1 MDNLKNKIHTDTNQE
16 KEDKR
21 SGVLSSIADDN
32 ISMEELLKENIG
44 AGAIPHLHP
53 GDIVEGVYVGK
64 TSDGYLFDIG
74 HKREGFVPFKE
85 ENIPEKI
92 LADSRNHPIKLKV
105 IKPTTL
111 SHEESDRDGGNP
123 LLSWRAVRMGEVL
136 LNLQEAY
143 KNKSPIK
150 GTITKKIKGGYLVS
164 IGEDASLIAFLPG
177 NHLSIKRRNGALSRQ
192 IDCVIIE
199 INNDDR
205 TSKDENARGESL
217 RIVVSGKEAEKI
229 TRQKS
234 LENIFNSK
242 TLGDIVEGT
251 ITSLTKFGAFADIG
265 GVDALIHISDIS
277 WSPVDRIEDFLK
289 VGQKIKARIKTM
301 ERSTGKISLSIKEL
315 IPNPWETI
323 GNKFSVGDTIQ
334 VKVRNI
340 TPFGVFCELPDSGV
354 EGLLHISEVDWKN
367 PHPDLPSLF
376 KKGDTIKVKIILI
389 DTARRKVSLSVK
401 QLEPSPWEKL
411 AGEIYQGKE
420 IEGVISR
427 ITPFGAVVKVGESL
441 LVEGTLHLKN
451 LDWLKKISNPSDI
464 LRVGDRLKLKVLEFN
479 PAQERLELSLK
490 HTKPNPFVKYKKKTI
505 VEFTVAKVIPSGA
518 FVTLL
523 PDNSIEAFVPRA
535 ELTRHKTDDITTLI
549 KPGDKLKGIVTESDE
564 TRRKI
569 EISVRKY
576 EIAEEKKLLA
586 KYSPDN
592 PRPKLEDLLEE
603 AE

>member
-1 MDNLKNKIHTDTNQE
+1 MDDAKNKIHTDTNTTATHHGG
-16 KEDKR
+16 
-21 SGVLSSIADDN
+21 GVFSSVADDN
-32 ISMEELLKENIG
+32 ISMEDLLKENIS
-44 AGAIPHLHP
+44 AGSIPHLHP
-53 GDIVEGVYVGK
+53 GDIVEGVFVGK

-85 ENIPEKI
+85 ENIPEKT
-92 LADSRNHPIKLKV
+92 LAESIARPIKLKV
-105 IKPTTL
+105 IKPSTL
-111 SHEESDRDGGNP
+111 SQEDDRDGGNP
-123 LLSWRAVRMGEVL
+123 LLSWRGVRMEEVL
-136 LNLQEAY
+136 VNLQEAY

-150 GTITKKIKGGYLVS
+150 GTITKKIKGGYLAS
-164 IGEDASLIAFLPG
+164 LGEDGSLVAFLPG
-177 NHLSIKRRNGALSRQ
+177 NHISIKRKNGVLSRQ
-192 IDCVIIE
+192 IECVILE
-199 INNDDR
+199 INNDER
-205 TSKDENARGESL
+205 TNKDGNVQAESL
-217 RIVVSGKEAEKI
+217 RIVVSEKESEKI
-229 TRQKS
+229 IRRKS

-242 TLGDIVEGT
+242 TTGDIAEGT

-265 GVDALIHISDIS
+265 GADALIHISDIS
-277 WSPVDRIEDFLK
+277 WSPVDKIEDFLK

-301 ERSTGKISLSIKEL
+301 ERATGKISLSIKEL
-315 IPNPWETI
+315 TPNPWETI
-323 GNKFSVGDTIQ
+323 GDKFSVGDTIQ

-376 KKGDTIKVKIILI
+376 KKDDILKVKIVMI
-389 DTARRKVSLSVK
+389 DPARRKVSLSVK

-411 AGEIYQGKE
+411 AGEIYGGKE

-427 ITPFGAVVKVGESL
+427 LTPFGAIVKVGESL
-441 LVEGTLHLKN
+441 LLEGTLHLKN

-464 LRVGDRLKLKVLEFN
+464 LRVGDRLTLKVLEFN
-479 PAQERLELSLK
+479 PAQERMELSLK
-490 HTKPNPFVKYKKKTI
+490 HTKPNPFIKYKKKTI

-518 FVTLL
+518 FVTLAG
-523 PDNSIEAFVPRA
+523 DAIEAFVPRA
-535 ELTRHKTDDITTLI
+535 ELTRHKSDDIMTLI
-549 KPGDKLKGIVTESDE
+549 KPGDKLKGVVTESDE